1 MILTKNAALK
11 MTIATVTTT
20 TDAAVD
26 VMMKPIIQLWV
37 VLMISQSIITAA
49 KKIVMLL
56 LTSLQDRFR
65 SKAIHSIKTHVPASG
80 GMIPQLSQV
89 NVS

>member
-11 MTIATVTTT
+11 MTIATVTIT

-26 VMMKPIIQLWV
+26 VVVTVMMKPIIQLWV

-56 LTSLQDRFR
+56 PTSL
-65 SKAIHSIKTHVPASG
+65 
-80 GMIPQLSQV
+80 
-89 NVS
+89 